1 MSELPPRAR
10 APLVTLVVVCAVA
23 PTSMNIVMP
32 ALPAIQAAFGIAT
45 GTAQLL
51 VSLSIICVAVATL
64 GYGPLSDRFGRR
76 PVLLAGLGL
85 FLAGSVI
92 CAIAPTIAVLIIGR
106 VVQAVGGAAG
116 LVLTRAIV
124 RDLFD
129 RESTARILAYLNM
142 AMVISPMLAPFVGG
156 LLVDTLSWRA
166 IFLFTIAA
174 GAVVFLAV
182 LLRLP
187 ETRAA
192 SADSAGIGPMLRG
205 FAALARSPVFCG
217 YAVQSAVLTAMF
229 YVFTSTTPYLM
240 VFVFHRPATEYGV
253 YFMLLSVGYI
263 IGNFLSTRL
272 TPRLGIDRTV
282 LVGSVFCT
290 VAGTLVFGLAVAGIW
305 GPLALF
311 LPLALSTLANGLAQ
325 PNIQAGAVSINPRL
339 AGSASGLLTFVQM
352 AVAALS
358 TQIVGT
364 FEHDSPVPLGA
375 MLIVMSTIG
384 LLAFASAL
392 RFQHRRRVRAAA

>member
-1 MSELPPRAR
+1 MSKLPPRGR
-10 APLVTLVVVCAVA
+10 APMVTLVVVCAVA

-32 ALPAIQAAFGIAT
+32 ALPAIQADFDVSTA
-45 GTAQLL
+45 TAQLL
-51 VSLSIICVAVATL
+51 VSLSIICVAISTL
-64 GYGPLSDRFGRR
+64 AYGPLSDRHGRR

-85 FLAGSVI
+85 FLAGSAI
-92 CAIAPTIAVLIIGR
+92 CAIAPSIAALIAGR

-129 RESTARILAYLNM
+129 REATARMLAYLNM
-142 AMVISPMLAPFVGG
+142 AMVISPMLAPFAGG

-166 IFLFTIAA
+166 IFVFTIAA
-174 GAVVFLAV
+174 GAAVFLAV
-182 LLRLP
+182 MLRLP
-187 ETRAA
+187 ETRK
-192 SADSAGIGPMLRG
+192 AGAETAGAGPMLRG
-205 FAALARSPVFCG
+205 FAQLLRSPVFCG
-217 YAVQSAVLTAMF
+217 YALQSAVLTAMF

-240 VFVFHRPATEYGV
+240 VFVFHRPATEYGL

-263 IGNFLSTRL
+263 AGNFLSTRL

-282 LVGSVFCT
+282 LLGSAFCT
-290 VAGTLVFGLAVAGIW
+290 LAGTLVFGLAAAHIW

-311 LPLALSTLANGLAQ
+311 LPLAFSTFANGLAQ

-352 AVAALS
+352 AMAAVS
-358 TQIVGT
+358 TQIAGALDH
-364 FEHDSPVPLGA
+364 ESPVPLGA
-375 MLIVMSTIG
+375 MLIVMSTVG
-384 LLAFASAL
+384 LFAFAFAL
-392 RFQHRRRVRAAA
+392 RVDRRRRVRAAA